1 MKNLNI
7 LPPPGSHIVIKVD
20 VEGSECRA
28 LAGAS
33 EYLHT
38 VNIDYVALEMAPD
51 RSSGVW
57 DNVYNCSL
65 LIVWTTSLM
74 KRQKAGLKLI
84 IGKI

>member
-1 MKNLNI
+1 MKNLHI
-7 LPPPGSHIVIKVD
+7 LPPPGSHIVLKVD

-51 RSSGVW
+51 RIEQCRSSGVW
-57 DNVYNCSL
+57 DNVYNL
-65 LIVWTTSLM
+65 FL
-74 KRQKAGLKLI
+74 ANGL
-84 IGKI
+84 GQV